1 MVPASS
7 LNVSSVILRC
17 YPENSPW
24 DLDPPPFALVPVEK
38 GLCTPFPQEFK
49 DAALLQAQRTGL
61 NPFYFMCWSNPLLLD
76 DPSLAASAPPLD
88 SVRRQLGSIGP
99 LPSLSSALITR
110 TLHTLVELPKQ
121 DGNSISFRF
130 LADGEKRVLKLFL
143 DSRATNPGGQFQRE
157 SSAYARFAHFG
168 VGKSGAVAR
177 CYGTVLVDIDS
188 LRNTITAGTGFSQYV
203 RDAIRS
209 SPESAVLHG
218 IVLEDLGTMETLSIT
233 NITDELA
240 DRALRALY
248 EVHSA
253 YVLHGA
259 IDYCH
264 VVVDFDRNRVIWTD
278 FGHSVSPEQDK
289 GGSTRADFLEELANC
304 WYMVYARL
312 IPDATI
318 GYLVDGKTWSPWTAH
333 RRSPPPPLAPV
344 CRRVPE
350 ASLHQETLT
359 RLLSYP
365 ETNVFSWDP
374 PIYNL
379 TPAPKDDYKL
389 DTVEFLK
396 AARDAKYTNIGVANP
411 LVKWYGSCP
420 LSVLDTLLYSECQEP
435 FTRYERPPLI
445 GQLPDSPIQFLEHVS
460 PSSNRALFKVLIDGQ
475 LRLVKIFSAA
485 VRPSYKDLKTPKER
499 FDIELSA
506 YSHLMHS
513 GVCDT
518 GAAPRCFGWMEF
530 SPQNARDA
538 NKLVRET
545 QRNMSPSDPDEVP
558 VLAFPVFDDAS
569 PAVALVLEYLPNS
582 TPLIIENVTPR
593 RADMALRALSRVH
606 GAYILHGDVWKSRNI
621 LVVRDDEGDGER
633 VVIVDYDHAMD
644 PTMGLVTRLI
654 LLTELARTWIL
665 TYNYMLSDRRL
676 FCNPVFPHD
685 GPVIV

>member
-1 MVPASS
+1 MVSASA

-24 DLDPPPFALVPVEK
+24 DLEPPPFALVPVEK
-38 GLCTPFPQEFK
+38 DLCTPFLQEFK

-76 DPSLAASAPPLD
+76 DSSLATSAPPLD
-88 SVRRQLGSIGP
+88 SLRRQLGSIGS
-99 LPSLSSALITR
+99 LPSLSSQLVTGM
-110 TLHTLVELPKQ
+110 LHTLVELPKQ
-121 DGNSISFRF
+121 EGNTISFRF
-130 LADGEKRVLKLFL
+130 LVDGEQRVLKL
-143 DSRATNPGGQFQRE
+143 FQRE
-157 SSAYARFAHFG
+157 SSAYARLAHFG
-168 VGKSGAVAR
+168 VGKSGAVAK
-177 CYGTVLVDIDS
+177 CYGTVLIDISS
-188 LRNTITAGTGFSQYV
+188 LRETITAGAAFSKHV
-203 RDAIRS
+203 RDAIQS
-209 SPESAVLHG
+209 SPESAMLHG
-218 IVLEDLGTMETLSIT
+218 IVLEDLGVMETLSIS

-240 DRALRALY
+240 DRALRVLY
-248 EVHSA
+248 EVHRA

-259 IDYCH
+259 IDPSH
-264 VVVDFDRNRVIWTD
+264 VLVDLNRKRVIWID
-278 FGHSVSPEQDK
+278 LSCSVCPEQDE
-289 GGSTRADFLEELANC
+289 GGSTRAHFLDELARC
-304 WYMVYARL
+304 WCMVYARL

-318 GYLVDGKTWSPWTAH
+318 GYLANDKTWSPWTAH
-333 RRSPPPPLAPV
+333 RTSPPPPLAPV

-389 DTVEFLK
+389 DTVDFLK
-396 AARDAKYTNIGVANP
+396 AAKNAKYANMGVANP

-420 LSVLDTLLYSECQEP
+420 LAVLDTHLYSECQKP
-435 FTRYERPPLI
+435 FTCYERPPLI

-460 PSSNRALFKVLIDGQ
+460 PSSNRALFKVLIGGQ
-475 LRLVKIFSAA
+475 LRLIKIFSAA
-485 VRPSYKDLKTPKER
+485 ARPGYEDLKTPKER
-499 FDIELSA
+499 FDIELWA
-506 YSHLMHS
+506 YSHLMRS
-513 GVCDT
+513 GVCDA
-518 GAAPRCFGWMEF
+518 GAAPRCFGWIEV
-530 SPQNARDA
+530 SPQHARDA

-545 QRNMSPSDPDEVP
+545 QRNMNTSDPDEVP
-558 VLAFPVFDDAS
+558 VWAFPVFDDAS
-569 PAVALVLEYLPNS
+569 PATALVLEYLSNS

-621 LVVRDDEGDGER
+621 LIVRDDEGNDER

-654 LLTELARTWIL
+654 LLMELAHTWIL
-665 TYNYMLSDRRL
+665 TYSYMLSDRRL
-676 FCNPVFPHD
+676 FCNPVYPHE